1 MEEILDDTVSP
12 EELEKF
18 EKEYR
23 RELEE
28 KKFVTVK
35 TQFEYAWSLIRS
47 RYASD
52 IHTGISLFED
62 LSEKNPEDK
71 RDYIYYL
78 AIANTRVK
86 KFEIAQKFVKAFLEL
101 EPTNQQVLLLDE
113 YIEKQLNKEFKK
125 DAAITGGALLV
136 FGGLLGLGFALA
148 KK

>member
-1 MEEILDDTVSP
+1 MNIFFAQSY
-12 EELEKF
+12 EKID
-18 EKEYR
+18 
-23 RELEE
+23 
-28 KKFVTVK
+28 K
-35 TQFEYAWSLIRS
+35 TLFHLHSY

-101 EPTNQQVLLLDE
+101 EPTNQQVLLLDVSFV
-113 YIEKQLNKEFKK
+113 IVLHSTKRISIF
-125 DAAITGGALLV
+125 
-136 FGGLLGLGFALA
+136 
-148 KK
+148 